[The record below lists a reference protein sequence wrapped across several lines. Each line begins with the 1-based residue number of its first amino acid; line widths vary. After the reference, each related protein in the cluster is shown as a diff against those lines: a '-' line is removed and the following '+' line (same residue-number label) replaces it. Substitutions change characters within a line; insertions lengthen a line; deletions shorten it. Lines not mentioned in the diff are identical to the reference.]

1 MEGMTVPAVDFKI
14 RVRDEQLAMQDEPNP
29 YKWSI
34 LTAEQIFDDK
44 KVLLFSLPGAF
55 TPTCSTYQLPN
66 FEKLYNEFKE
76 KHNIDEIY
84 CVSVNDAF
92 VMGAWKKQQNIQNV
106 KMIPDGTG
114 EFTRLMGMLVKKDN
128 LGFGYRSWRYAAVVD
143 NWVISDFYEEPGRED
158 NCEDDPYGE
167 TDPTHIIN
175 NLNSNFPAA
184 WPFPTSE
191 SVKNETD

>member
-29 YKWSI
+29 YKWST
-34 LTAEQIFDDK
+34 LTAEQIFEDK

-76 KHNIDEIY
+76 KHDIDEIY

-92 VMGAWKKQQNIQNV
+92 VMGYLHPHQFRRMYQHAWQI
-106 KMIPDGTG
+106 
-114 EFTRLMGMLVKKDN
+114 RL
-128 LGFGYRSWRYAAVVD
+128 
-143 NWVISDFYEEPGRED
+143 GRILLPHD
-158 NCEDDPYGE
+158 R
-167 TDPTHIIN
+167 
-175 NLNSNFPAA
+175 
-184 WPFPTSE
+184 
-191 SVKNETD
+191 K